1 MKTHFT
7 RLADL
12 GVPVVD
18 ADVHVNE
25 LTGGRFVRVYPTRRA
40 TFDCGASNTKVLDLD
55 LTNE

>member
-1 MKTHFT
+1 M
-7 RLADL
+7 
-12 GVPVVD
+12 VMQ
-18 ADVHVNE
+18 